1 MPKIVAVLELDT
13 EDLDESEEFMHALL
27 HAGHLEGILTKD
39 MDFYLIEHSESAGET
54 LH

>member
-1 MPKIVAVLELDT
+1 MPKIVAVLEIDT
-13 EDLDESEEFMHALL
+13 EDLDYAEEFMQELL
-27 HAGHLEGILTKD
+27 HAGHLEGVVTKD